1 VLVQADRLL
10 HKIIKLKSQGSI
22 LTSAFGR
29 EQVKEKKKLIQVVD
43 NNGREREK

>member
-1 VLVQADRLL
+1 MLVQADRLL

-29 EQVKEKKKLIQVVD
+29 EQVKEKKLIQVVD